1 MGKWLIWTILGGS
14 GSHSAAVDM
23 STCMMMWT
31 RWMRVRRAPCM
42 YVLYKND
49 LFGELRISGMQSRML
64 RLYRTTR
71 KDTHD
76 SMNLWKLRF

>member
-1 MGKWLIWTILGGS
+1 M
-14 GSHSAAVDM
+14 
-23 STCMMMWT
+23 
-31 RWMRVRRAPCM
+31 
-42 YVLYKND
+42 YKND

-76 SMNLWKLRF
+76 SMNRWKLRF